1 VCESNALC
9 SGNLASSPIVR
20 DFYGAVT
27 ADRAVKGIFITTSD
41 FAMPAREFDQG
52 VGLELIDGK
61 ELQNLVAAY
70 KMD

>member
-1 VCESNALC
+1 
-9 SGNLASSPIVR
+9 VR